1 VPGSVTAVIVCY
13 DEAPEEVGAAID
25 SLLAQTQPPGE
36 ILIVDNGPDG
46 ALARALGSHS
56 PVVEA
61 IATHENLGYRAGISR
76 AAARG
81 SGEYLLVLNPDARAN
96 AICLERMVAVADGDP
111 DVAIVGAQ
119 ILLEDGETCNAGDNP
134 IHPTGISISGRYGE
148 PKESGPP
155 RDIAVASGACWMI
168 RRSAF
173 RELGGFVD
181 ELFLYYEDTDLSW
194 RAHIAG
200 MRVAYCPE
208 AFVLHG
214 YEFSRRG
221 RKWFLLER
229 NRLFSVLANYEA
241 RTLVALAPLLLAT
254 EVGLLVVAMLGGW
267 LGHKLRAY
275 VSLIKLRR
283 QLFERRRYVQAMRRR
298 SDTEVFRYFSDRLA
312 SQLLPGPGASVANF
326 FCVPYM
332 QIVRRLAR

>member
-13 DEAPEEVGAAID
+13 DEPPGDVGAAID

-46 ALARALGSHS
+46 ALAQALGDRS
-56 PVVEA
+56 PVVVA
-61 IATHENLGYRAGISR
+61 IATRSNLGYRAGISL

-81 SGEYLLVLNPDARAN
+81 AGDYLLVLNPDARAD
-96 AICLERMVAVADGDP
+96 AACLERLTAVADADP

-134 IHPTGISISGRYGE
+134 LHPTGISTSGRYEE
-148 PKESGPP
+148 PREHGRP

-173 RELGGFVD
+173 GALGGFVD

-194 RAHIAG
+194 RARIAG
-200 MRVAYCPE
+200 MRVVYCPE

-214 YEFSRRG
+214 YEFGRRG

-229 NRLFSVLANYEA
+229 NRLFAVLANYEGH
-241 RTLVALAPLLLAT
+241 TLLALAPLLLAT
-254 EVGLLVVAMLGGW
+254 EAGLLVVATLGGW

-275 VSLIKLRR
+275 ASLMKMRR
-283 QLFERRRYVQAMRRR
+283 QLFKRRGHVQAMRRR
-298 SDTEVFRYFSDRLA
+298 SDAELFAYFSDRLD
-312 SQLLPGPGASVANF
+312 SPLLPGAGVALANL

-332 QIVRRLAR
+332 QVVRRLVR

>member
-1 VPGSVTAVIVCY
+1 VTAVIICY
-13 DEAPEEVGAAID
+13 DEPSEDVGAAID

-46 ALARALGSHS
+46 ALAQALGSRS

-61 IATHENLGYRAGISR
+61 IATRSNLGYRAGISL
-76 AAARG
+76 AASRG
-81 SGEYLLVLNPDARAN
+81 SGDYLLVLNPDAHADSL
-96 AICLERMVAVADGDP
+96 CLERLTTVADADP

-134 IHPTGISISGRYGE
+134 LHPTGISTAGRYGE
-148 PKESGPP
+148 PREHGRP

-200 MRVAYCPE
+200 MRVVYVPE

-214 YEFSRRG
+214 YEFGRRG

-229 NRLFSVLANYEA
+229 NRLFAVLANCEG
-241 RTLVALAPLLLAT
+241 RTLLALAPLLLAS
-254 EVGLLVVAMLGGW
+254 EAGLLVVAALGGW

-275 VSLIKLRR
+275 ASLVKLRR
-283 QLFERRRYVQAMRRR
+283 QLFKRRSLVQAMRRR
-298 SDTEVFRYFSDRLA
+298 SDAELFDFFSDRLD
-312 SQLLPGPGASVANF
+312 SPLLPGPGVSLANL

-332 QIVRRLAR
+332 QVVRRLAR